1 MPRMQINQ
9 ESSVPPV
16 PTMPCQ
22 GLGSKGLMIHNN
34 HSDFNLYL
42 KGKGRGPLR
51 ASGHIF
57 ILIVHAHPLLL
68 LLLLLLRTW
77 RRHEQVLIILFH
89 VALT

>member
-1 MPRMQINQ
+1 MQINQ

-42 KGKGRGPLR
+42 KGKGRAVALR

-57 ILIVHAHPLLL
+57 ILIVQGAG
-68 LLLLLLRTW
+68 
-77 RRHEQVLIILFH
+77 RRWGGHEQVLIILFH